1 MIEIEGLVKTFGY
14 FPVLRGVDLHVE
26 RGQFLAFLGPNGS
39 GKTTMLR
46 ILQGLAKPTAGR
58 VMIGGWEIPRET
70 FAIRQQLGVVSHLPL
85 LYDALTAEENLLFF
99 ARLYDLP
106 ASERGNRVHSI
117 LQQVGLE
124 KRAKDVVQTFSRGMV
139 QRLAIARALLH
150 DPAILLLDEP
160 YTGLD
165 VDAAALL
172 DHLLTEVAGVK
183 DGIRTVIMTTHDLG
197 RAYQHATH
205 IGILSR
211 GKIGYYGPT
220 SAMTADELP
229 RIYAETVGMVT
240 TA

>member
-14 FPVLRGVDLHVE
+14 FPVLRGVDLKVE

-46 ILQGLAKPTAGR
+46 ILQGLAKPTSGR
-58 VMIGGWEIPRET
+58 VLIGGWEIPKET

-85 LYDALTAEENLLFF
+85 LYDSLTAEENLLFF

-106 ASERGNRVHSI
+106 AAERGDRVHWM
-117 LQQVGLE
+117 LQQVGLD

-205 IGILSR
+205 VAILSR
-211 GKIGYYGPT
+211 GKIGYYGSM